1 MINVNARQ
9 TGRTTR
15 MLEEAK
21 RLSRMGFA
29 VYVVA
34 AYGAQAAHF
43 KDKLRDYPSIKVET
57 FDTLDN
63 LNPTTLTLRDAW
75 PSCRVLVDHY
85 AIECEYAGILE
96 ELVRYD
102 RENINGYHN

>member
-1 MINVNARQ
+1 MIHVNSRR
-9 TGRTTR
+9 TGRTYR

-34 AYGAQAAHF
+34 AYEVQAVHF
-43 KDKLRDYPSIKVET
+43 KDKLKDYPAIRVET
-57 FDTLDN
+57 FSTLDN
-63 LNPTTLTLRDAW
+63 LDHTTLRLRGAW
-75 PSCRVLVDHY
+75 PNCRVLVDHY
-85 AIECEYAGILE
+85 AIEREYAGILE

-102 RENINGYHN
+102 RENLNGYHN

>member
-34 AYGAQAAHF
+34 AYEVQAAHF
-43 KDKLRDYPSIKVET
+43 KDKLKDYPSIQVET
-57 FDTLDN
+57 FATLDN
-63 LNPTTLTLRDAW
+63 LDPATLTLTGAW
-75 PSCRVLVDHY
+75 LNCRVLVDHY
-85 AIECEYAGILE
+85 AIEREYAGILE